1 MKMLRDLF
9 NQFRPLEVEDDFFGH
24 LKYIRLPQD
33 CISYWEAT
41 RLFTPTARE
50 IELFVDAPAPELLPS
65 ELQRQFFLTVEQH
78 YSRILVE
85 VEAVLRPH
93 FEEWA
98 RKPLSGPFSTEFTM
112 TIILSWWRCG
122 ASIRRVF
129 QLTGSAQ
136 VSSAEVRMV
145 TGAIVSMARIG
156 LRER

>member
-1 MKMLRDLF
+1 MTMLSDHFKM
-9 NQFRPLEVEDDFFGH
+9 FRPLEVEDEFFGH

-50 IELFVDAPAPELLPS
+50 IELFVDAPAPELPPS

-98 RKPLSGPFSTEFTM
+98 RKTLSGPFSTEFTM
-112 TIILSWWRCG
+112 TSFSIPNVAIEEAHWDMCFESITEPNHLFMVEMQGTHSSG
-122 ASIRRVF
+122 ASI
-129 QLTGSAQ
+129 
-136 VSSAEVRMV
+136 
-145 TGAIVSMARIG
+145 IG
-156 LRER
+156 